1 MQKLGAGDFG
11 ANVGN
16 TGAFGANAGC
26 WWFWCKSLV
35 LVILVQKL
43 EILVVLVQKL
53 EMLVVLVQKLE
64 MLVVLVQ
71 KLGVGGFGAKAW
83 CW

>member
-1 MQKLGAGDFG
+1 MQKLGAGDFS
-11 ANVGN
+11 A
-16 TGAFGANAGC
+16 
-26 WWFWCKSLV
+26 
-35 LVILVQKL
+35 KL